1 MTFSDDNTHGTIE
14 STCSH
19 TLQSIRL
26 VRSGSRCTRR
36 LRNGRFG
43 RSCFRHAHSRSTC
56 PANAAT
62 RRTRP
67 MLITAR
73 VPGAATTVGYQ
84 YRGLQQQQTGTRRA
98 AYACVR
104 RGRMTT
110 VSLHNAQQRRIC
122 ATRALSAHAV
132 QQGDMV
138 DARRRTSTST
148 GATSDSTSC
157 RACCRPRGG

>member
-1 MTFSDDNTHGTIE
+1 MIIHTAPSSPRALTWTCYNFDG
-14 STCSH
+14 ST
-19 TLQSIRL
+19 
-26 VRSGSRCTRR
+26 SGRAAPPAATAD
-36 LRNGRFG
+36 LR

-56 PANAAT
+56 AANAAT

-67 MLITAR
+67 MRITAR

>member
-1 MTFSDDNTHGTIE
+1 MIIHTAPSSPRALTW
-14 STCSH
+14 TCYNFDGSSGRELH
-19 TLQSIRL
+19 LRLQRPIWP
-26 VRSGSRCTRR
+26 
-36 LRNGRFG
+36 

-56 PANAAT
+56 AANAAT

-67 MLITAR
+67 MRITAR
-73 VPGAATTVGYQ
+73 VPGAATTAGYQ

-104 RGRMTT
+104 RGRRTT
-110 VSLHNAQQRRIC
+110 ASLHNAQQRRIC
-122 ATRALSAHAV
+122 APHALSPHAV

-148 GATSDSTSC
+148 GAASDSTS
-157 RACCRPRGG
+157 RACYMPKGG